1 MKVLVTGGAGF
12 IGSHLAQQLVS
23 KGEEVRI
30 LDNFSTGSYANI
42 HGLPVEVI
50 RGDIRNARDVEA
62 AVRGVDI
69 VFHQAALCS
78 LRWSSEE
85 LLAVN
90 GTGTQLLLDACLEAG
105 VRRVVAASTSLVYD
119 STRNKPQDEYGETN
133 PFSPY
138 GVSKL
143 MTETLCQSYWNAF
156 NLETVILRYFNVFG
170 PRQDLSS
177 EYSLSFPRL
186 LMEMLN
192 GAKPQI
198 IGNGAQT
205 QDLTYVDN
213 VVQANLLAAASPT
226 AAGKII
232 NIAEGKSL
240 SERDLLEV
248 LKEITNRDCVPRF
261 LEKLPG
267 KVQHSRASIE
277 RARILLGYAPSVEF
291 KEGMKRTVDWYIASR
306 SERKEPLARPATPRL
321 AAVKTTPVPKAAA
334 PEFPLVRNFRLPR
347 ERRMPLQI
355 RNWVDGVSETKAKIL
370 AKVAG

>member
-30 LDNFSTGSYANI
+30 LDNFSTGSYENI

-119 STRNKPQDEYGETN
+119 SARNKPQDEFGETN

-138 GVSKL
+138 GISKL
-143 MTETLCQSYWNAF
+143 MAEMLCQSYWNAF

-213 VVQANLLAAASPT
+213 VVQANLLAATSPT

-291 KEGMKRTVDWYIASR
+291 KEGMKKTVSWYIESR
-306 SERKEPLARPATPRL
+306 SEREETVARPAPPRL